1 MSNYQV
7 GQILYMTNDKS
18 MKIIPLQ
25 VVEEIVRTTLQGKEL
40 IHIVMF
46 PDNKKTL
53 VPVNKIKG
61 KVFDSLELTK
71 KHMLENTQNAINK
84 MAAGAKMLESEA
96 FGVKEESLEEQN
108 DQNEHGVQVETNDDI
123 ITVDL
128 GNGVKAKMDVSN
140 LQQVSQ

>member
-25 VVEEIVRTTLQGKEL
+25 VVEEIVRTTLEEKEL

-53 VPVNKIKG
+53 VPITKIKG
-61 KVFDSLELTK
+61 KVFDSLEATK
-71 KHMLENTQNAINK
+71 EYMLKNTQNAINK
-84 MAAGAKMLESEA
+84 MADAAQLLEREVFGIKNENAEIAK
-96 FGVKEESLEEQN
+96 N
-108 DQNEHGVQVETNDDI
+108 QNEPGVQVETNDDI

-128 GNGVKAKMDVSN
+128 GNGVKAKMDMSN
-140 LQQVSQ
+140 LQQVNQ

>member
-25 VVEEIVRTTLQGKEL
+25 VVEEIVRTTLEEKEL

-46 PDNKKTL
+46 HDNKKTL
-53 VPVNKIKG
+53 VPITKIKG
-61 KVFDSLELTK
+61 KVFDSLEATK
-71 KHMLENTQNAINK
+71 EYMLKNTQNAINK
-84 MAAGAKMLESEA
+84 MADAAQLLEREVFGIKNENAEIAK
-96 FGVKEESLEEQN
+96 N
-108 DQNEHGVQVETNDDI
+108 QNEPGVQVETNDDI

-128 GNGVKAKMDVSN
+128 GNGVKAKMDMSN
-140 LQQVSQ
+140 LQQVNQ